1 MLSKSLCAKENVGL
15 LDRLHLETG
24 DMGQNE
30 TKKQIKTNKTHTQ
43 FISET
48 WRLKV
53 QRFRELDAR
62 VSKWVRKGNWDSGD
76 QDGTVMN

>member
-1 MLSKSLCAKENVGL
+1 MLSRSLCAKENVGL
-15 LDRLHLETG
+15 LGRLHLETG
-24 DMGQNE
+24 AMGQNE

-43 FISET
+43 FISEN

-53 QRFRELDAR
+53 QGFRELDAQ
-62 VSKWVRKGNWDSGD
+62 VSKWVKKGNRDSGD